1 MRFEFDPKNWTNI
14 MDGEKDCYLLTNGLG
29 GYSSLSVTGA
39 AARGDQA
46 LLMSA
51 KRAPN
56 VRMHLVSNIFEKLV
70 IDGQEYVLTSQR
82 MRSGEDYEGF
92 RYLQKFVYDDFD
104 KEAPVWTFHA
114 DGVTIRKHLLMVH
127 GKNTVALW
135 YELDN
140 PSGKDVALEL
150 MPLLRFT
157 SKKEDF
163 DAAQQLE
170 EYKIA
175 PCGEKTAADRQY
187 CITGRDLQL
196 YLATNAP
203 LSEETAHLFGEMY
216 FSQDERD
223 GRVAYGNAFVNGTL
237 KKDAALKEGLY
248 VLFSTEEM
256 AFTDVKT
263 YYADLVQQ
271 NSARKNQLLTQ
282 AELDSDLGKQL
293 VLSAD
298 AYVVRRDSTD
308 GKSIIAGY
316 PFFEDWGRDTMISLA
331 GATLVTGRFE
341 ECKSILR
348 TFAKYVKN
356 GLLPNLF
363 PEGGENPMYNS
374 ADAPLLFV
382 NAVYEYME
390 YSGDKAFQDE
400 ILLVLEQIIDGYQNG
415 TDFHIGMD
423 SDSLVM
429 AGAGLEQLTWM
440 DVRVGDFLPTPRH
453 GKPVEINAYWYSALM
468 VMYTMTKDAKYQE
481 LASKVKESFQEKF
494 WNENA
499 QCLKDVLSGGKDENQ
514 IRCNQIWALTMP
526 FTMLPADRE
535 ALVLKKVKDELYTTV
550 GLRTLAKDDP
560 DFHRIYIGPMQER
573 DRAYHQGTVWA
584 FPLGAYYR
592 ACIRYAGKCGNMT
605 EKKRI
610 QTELAEGFD
619 ALTAWLR
626 EGCVSQI
633 AEIYDGEAPTV
644 SRGCFAQA
652 WSVTELLRAV
662 YDYEKMQEE
671 ILSDGKNIRD

>member
-1 MRFEFDPKNWTNI
+1 MRFEFDKKNWTSI
-14 MDGEKDCYLLTNGLG
+14 VEGEKDCYLLTNGLG
-29 GYSSLSVTGA
+29 GYSSLSVIGA

-56 VRMHLVSNIFEKLV
+56 VRMHLVSNIFERLV
-70 IDGQEYVLTSQR
+70 VEGQEHILTSQR
-82 MRSGEDYEGF
+82 MKSGQDYVGF
-92 RYLQKFVYDDFD
+92 HYLEKFVYDDFD
-104 KEAPVWTFHA
+104 EAAPMWTYRIE
-114 DGVTIRKHLLMVH
+114 DVTVTKHLQMMH
-127 GKNTVALW
+127 SENKVALW
-135 YELDN
+135 YEIDN
-140 PSGKDVALEL
+140 PSGKNVALEL
-150 MPLLRFT
+150 LPLLRFT

-163 DAAQQLE
+163 DAAQNLE
-170 EYKIA
+170 VYQITSCDA
-175 PCGEKTAADRQY
+175 SANADAQDRQY
-187 CITGRDLQL
+187 CIADGEMKLFL
-196 YLATNAP
+196 ETNAS
-203 LSEETAHLFGEMY
+203 LSQQPAHLFGALY

-223 GRVAYGNAFVNGTL
+223 GRTAYGNAFVNCIL
-237 KKDAALKEGLY
+237 KQKIEAKGDMY
-248 VLFSTEEM
+248 VIFSTETI
-256 AFTDVKT
+256 TDLSAKKCYET
-263 YYADLVQQ
+263 CVQK
-271 NSARKNQLLTQ
+271 NSVRKKQLLAQ
-282 AELDSDLGKQL
+282 AALSSELGKQL

-298 AYVVRRDSTD
+298 AYVVRRDSTN

-331 GATLVTGRFE
+331 GATIVTGRFA
-341 ECKSILR
+341 ECKSILQ

-363 PEGGENPMYNS
+363 PEGGETPRYNS

-382 NAVYEYME
+382 NAVYEYMK
-390 YSGDKAFQDE
+390 YSGDKAFQAE
-400 ILLVLEQIIDGYQNG
+400 ILPVLEQIIDKYQSG

-423 SDSLVM
+423 SDGLIM

-468 VMYTMTKDAKYQE
+468 VMYELTQEAKYQE
-481 LASKVKESFQEKF
+481 LAAKVKASFIEKF
-494 WNENA
+494 WNEKE

-526 FTMLPADRE
+526 FTMLPIEKE
-535 ALVLKKVKDELYTTV
+535 ALILKKVKETLYTTV
-550 GLRTLAKDDP
+550 GLRTLVKNDP
-560 DFHRIYIGPMQER
+560 DFHPIYIGPMEER

-592 ACIRYAGKCGNMT
+592 ACVRYAEKC
-605 EKKRI
+605 EDKAKKERI
-610 QTELAEGFD
+610 KVELTEGF
-619 ALTAWLR
+619 ATLAVWLR

-633 AEIYDGEAPTV
+633 AEIYDGDAPTV

-662 YDYEKMQEE
+662 YDYERM
-671 ILSDGKNIRD
+671 